1 MSKVLAIIIG
11 VLMIIPSSSEPIENG
26 RVVVDRIEGDY
37 AVVEFSKGE
46 TFKTLDILTDDIN
59 GNVSEG
65 MEFPLCA
72 VEGKFYGD
80 MICADYNGAEDTY
93 YQFKSDDNTVW
104 WVLTAEEIGHI
115 PNTTDKYILYYTDNG
130 TTKESQVCDCL
141 PEWDCECY
149 LYDDIFFAIEVVT
162 K

>member
-1 MSKVLAIIIG
+1 MKGLISIILGFILSSVSGAEVGGRAI
-11 VLMIIPSSSEPIENG
+11 
-26 RVVVDRIEGDY
+26 VDRIEGDY
-37 AVVEFSKGE
+37 AVVEFSHGDKIRM
-46 TFKTLDILTDDIN
+46 LDIPVADIN
-59 GNVSEG
+59 GNVTEG
-65 MEFPLCA
+65 REIPVCNA
-72 VEGKFYGD
+72 KGKFYSSSVYTDERG
-80 MICADYNGAEDTY
+80 MKDTY
-93 YQFKSDDNTVW
+93 YQFKSDDGEVW

-130 TTKESQVCDCL
+130 TTKESQVCNCL

>member
-1 MSKVLAIIIG
+1 MSKVLAVIIG
-11 VLMIIPSSSEPIENG
+11 VLMIIPSSSEPVENG
-26 RVVVDRIEGDY
+26 QVVVVDRIEGDY

-46 TFKTLDILTDDIN
+46 TIKTLDILTDDIN

-65 MEFPLCA
+65 MKIPLCA

-80 MICADYNGAEDTY
+80 MICADYKGAEDTY

-149 LYDDIFFAIEVVT
+149 LYDDIFFYIERDV
-162 K
+162 